1 MTRSIARGGRNEKA
15 RQRVLA
21 ARLSRTVHLI
31 CQRYL
36 GQVPAPPPWRAGT
49 LQGHIHLHRLL
60 RVLCRLAA
68 ADPPAV
74 AATAAAP
81 DLGHIHEHSDTE
93 SEGSLISEE
102 YDPFADPAP
111 QQ

>member
-1 MTRSIARGGRNEKA
+1 MPRDHARSEEVRQRRLAGRLTRSVTILCR
-15 RQRVLA
+15 
-21 ARLSRTVHLI
+21 RL
-31 CQRYL
+31 L
-36 GQVPAPPPWRAGT
+36 GQQPPPPPWRAEVLSGP
-49 LQGHIHLHRLL
+49 IFLHRLL

-74 AATAAAP
+74 PATAAAP

-93 SEGSLISEE
+93 SERSLLSEE
-102 YDPFADPAP
+102 YNPFAEYPAP